1 MILPCTSPPNAIY
14 ANMKALKVKLGVA
27 RPVRLFWPVIKNAG
41 QYGQTRPACETERP
55 DQMCYVNIRAIQ
67 SGTALRP
74 TGRMPTT
81 ENGGMW
87 PQCYIVSAYG

>member
-14 ANMKALKVKLGVA
+14 ANIKAQKLGVA

-41 QYGQTRPACETERP
+41 QYGQIRPAGETERP

-67 SGTALRP
+67 SSTTLRP
-74 TGRMPTT
+74 TGRMPT
-81 ENGGMW
+81 W
-87 PQCYIVSAYG
+87 LQCCIVLAYG